1 MQTVDMSRCIEGI
14 FVQELKNRFLCEVL
28 INGISTV
35 CYVPSSCHLS
45 NFLVLKG
52 KKVLLLPTVTPNAR
66 TRYSLFAIPF
76 KRSYILLNTSIANYA
91 VLESMGSRRL
101 SFLGKRKTVLSE
113 HPVEGYKADA
123 FIEDTKTIVEIKS
136 VLSVDETACFPT
148 VYSERAIHQLK
159 KLQELMEAGY
169 NAHFIIVALNPYI
182 KRVRIVRANGLWDAL
197 KPCIDS
203 GMRVSAFVCR
213 LNDDGIKLG
222 RIIPIDF
229 QDA

>member
-1 MQTVDMSRCIEGI
+1 MRTVDMSRCIEGI

-66 TRYSLFAIPF
+66 TQYSLFAIPF

-101 SFLGKRKTVLSE
+101 SFLGARKNVLPE
-113 HPVEGYKADA
+113 HTIEGYKADA
-123 FIEDTKTIVEIKS
+123 FIEDTETVVEIKS
-136 VLSVDETACFPT
+136 VLSVEETAFFPT
-148 VYSERAIHQLK
+148 VYSERAIHQLE
-159 KLQELMEAGY
+159 KLQKLMEAGY

-182 KRVRIVRANGLWDAL
+182 KRVRIVRANGLWDVL

-203 GMRVSAFVCR
+203 GMKVSAFVCR
-213 LNDDGIKLG
+213 LSNEGPKLG
-222 RIIPIDF
+222 RNIPIDYL
-229 QDA
+229 DA